1 MQNLLP
7 AQLLARL
14 EQLQFASVRRSKS
27 AARGERSSRA
37 RGQSVEFADY
47 RNYAAGDD
55 FRRIDWN
62 LYSRLDRLYLRLYEE
77 ERELP
82 IHIFLDASESMKF
95 GTPSKFET
103 ARRIAAAC
111 AYVGLA
117 GFDRVTIVPFP
128 IKPAKSLAL
137 KNVRGKRSARLLFS
151 RLSEVAA
158 TGTADFNVTMRR
170 QAVEARVPGVA
181 FVISDFL
188 DMNGC
193 QEGLKSLQGRGFKV
207 HAVQVLS
214 SDELTPPMG
223 GDLKLIDAET
233 GAEQEVTFGK
243 YRLKKYQQAVER
255 FRRQIAEFCQKNSM
269 SYIFLRSDA
278 PMETVLLKDFRKF
291 GVWN

>member
-7 AQLLARL
+7 PELLARL
-14 EQLQFASVRRSKS
+14 EQLQFASVKRSKS
-27 AARGERSSRA
+27 AARGERSSKA

-47 RNYAAGDD
+47 RNYVAGDD

-82 IHIFLDASESMKF
+82 ISIFLDASESMKF
-95 GTPSKFET
+95 GAPSKFET
-103 ARRIAAAC
+103 GRRIAAAC

-117 GFDRVTIVPFP
+117 GFDRVSIVPFP
-128 IKPAKSLAL
+128 PKAGGGLAM
-137 KNVRGKRSARLLFS
+137 KNVRGKKSARLLFT
-151 RLSEVAA
+151 RLTELLPQ
-158 TGTADFNVTMRR
+158 GDADFNAAMRR

-188 DMNGC
+188 DLNGC
-193 QEGLKSLQGRGFKV
+193 HEGLKSLQGRGFRV
-207 HAVQVLS
+207 HAVHILAPEELNPQVS
-214 SDELTPPMG
+214 

-233 GAEQEVTFGK
+233 GLEQEVTFGK
-243 YRLKKYQQAVER
+243 YRLKKYQQTVEKY
-255 FRRQIAEFCQKNSM
+255 RRQISEFCQRNSI
-269 SYIFLRSDA
+269 SYIFLRSDT
-278 PMETVLLKDFRKF
+278 PVETVLLKDFRKF